1 MQRAMAHPIRRRIV
15 ELLRDADLS
24 FVELLNAVS
33 ESNHGKLGYHL
44 RTLKTFVELVPS
56 TNKYRL
62 TDRGRLLDAC
72 IRDFRFIILTRK
84 ELAQYAQH
92 LRLGDHAVGF
102 YDSDYFKRK
111 ISFPFLKVGLSRG
124 EAVVY
129 LVTEHKLDSETREIQ
144 RYGIDIDGLQKGAFT
159 IMSAYEW
166 YLRKGKAQAETIID
180 NWMTLLKEKQKVG
193 FAGLR
198 AATEMEVF
206 FNYAKSKEVLRYEKS
221 LGRQPRLNACALC
234 LYDTHRLDEKQFI
247 RVSNCHGHLISKDI
261 VGKTIV

>member
-1 MQRAMAHPIRRRIV
+1 MNAWNNEMQRAMAHPIRRRIV

-102 YDSDYFKRK
+102 YDSA
-111 ISFPFLKVGLSRG
+111 ISNVK
-124 EAVVY
+124 Y
-129 LVTEHKLDSETREIQ
+129 LFRS
-144 RYGIDIDGLQKGAFT
+144 
-159 IMSAYEW
+159 
-166 YLRKGKAQAETIID
+166 
-180 NWMTLLKEKQKVG
+180 
-193 FAGLR
+193 
-198 AATEMEVF
+198 
-206 FNYAKSKEVLRYEKS
+206 
-221 LGRQPRLNACALC
+221 
-234 LYDTHRLDEKQFI
+234 
-247 RVSNCHGHLISKDI
+247 
-261 VGKTIV
+261 